1 MLFLPSSVEVG
12 NQVMLMTVHEMLI
25 VLLQRQSDA
34 EFFDLIFSLN
44 CKISCA
50 IVRHT

>member
-25 VLLQRQSDA
+25 VLLHRQSDA
-34 EFFDLIFSLN
+34 EFFDLIFLG
-44 CKISCA
+44 I
-50 IVRHT
+50 